1 MTARLVERGSRL
13 SLLPAALL
21 ALSLAASG
29 GAAGLE
35 TRPLPF
41 ISDDYPAAL
50 AAARSRGLPLFL
62 EAWAPWCHTCR
73 SMRAFVLS
81 DAALAGQASRFV
93 WLELNTD
100 LSRNEEA
107 LRRHEADALPTFF
120 VVDPKDESVVLRWVG
135 SFTVSQAEA
144 FLAEAH
150 EKLSGRTAPATAA
163 DAALA
168 RADREYGAR
177 RYASAAAAYREA
189 LAQAAP
195 QWPLRA
201 RAAEALL
208 YSLQQTQAFGQA
220 VAFARQAL
228 PGLAGTPSA
237 LVVALGGLDSALEL
251 PPDDPAR
258 AAALAELEASVR
270 AQLADPRLRASA
282 DDRSNA
288 TASLVAARKEA
299 GDSTGARRQAAE
311 WAAFLEAEVARV
323 EDADKRAVFDS
334 HRLSAYLELGQ
345 AQKAIP
351 MLVASEKTF
360 PDDYNPPNRLARA
373 YAALDRWPEALA
385 ASDRAIPR
393 SSGRARLRVL
403 ATRAELLQQK
413 GDTAAA
419 LRSYDDALSYG
430 EALPAGERPLQQLER
445 LRKLRERLSSSSA
458 PAR

>member
-1 MTARLVERGSRL
+1 VSARLAAHRRAL
-13 SLLPAALL
+13 ALLPVLLL
-21 ALSLAASG
+21 APSLT
-29 GAAGLE
+29 AGLTAVGPE

-50 AAARSRGLPLFL
+50 AAARSRGLPLFF

-100 LSRNEEA
+100 LSRNESA
-107 LRRHEADALPTFF
+107 LRLHEADALPTFL

-135 SFTVSQAEA
+135 SFTVSQAET

-150 EKLSGRTAPATAA
+150 EKLGGRHVPATPA
-163 DAALA
+163 DVALL

-177 RYASAAAAYREA
+177 RYASAAVAYREA

-195 QWPLRA
+195 EWPARA
-201 RAAEALL
+201 RASEALL
-208 YSLQQTQAFGQA
+208 YSLQQTQAFAEA
-220 VAFARQAL
+220 VAFTREAL
-228 PGLAGTPSA
+228 PRLQGTPSA
-237 LVVALGGLDSALEL
+237 LVVALGGLDGALEL
-251 PPDDPAR
+251 AED
-258 AAALAELEASVR
+258 AAARGAVAELEASLR
-270 AQLADPRLRASA
+270 AVLADPRLRVSA

-288 TASLVAARKEA
+288 TASLVAARRA
-299 GDSTGARRQAAE
+299 LGDAAGARRQAEE
-311 WAAFLEAEVARV
+311 WAALLEAEVARE

-345 AQKAIP
+345 AEKAVP
-351 MLVASEKTF
+351 MLLASEKTF

-373 YAALDRWPEALA
+373 YAALGRWPEALA

-393 SSGRARLRVL
+393 STGRARLRVL
-403 ATRAELLQQK
+403 ATRGELLQQQ
-413 GDTAAA
+413 GDTAGARRA
-419 LRSYDDALSYG
+419 YDDALTYG

-445 LRKLRERLSSSSA
+445 LRKLREKLSSSSA
-458 PAR
+458 PAP